1 MAIVLKDGERLY
13 LTNWE
18 YNMARVISELARLIQ
33 GRGGRCKQLP
43 YAMVTNRNNYNKAI
57 ELKNNLE
64 LYERNVKL
72 FKDPEKIEKLER
84 AIEKTRREY
93 EQAKS
98 VADNEKPVKVEY
110 TSYID
115 FVLNDTRYYFQ
126 VDNNP
131 FFPVLAS
138 KTPVKNGKYSR
149 DAVLGE
155 FEKEIAFD
163 QMILSS
169 ASEQE
174 IKEVAILIL
183 DTLVNSNKSAIYR
196 DGKKQRVPNVYDGG
210 YHYETI
216 YRPERFSTIDF

>member
-13 LTNWE
+13 LNSWE
-18 YNMARVISELARLIQ
+18 YNMARALSELAKMVQ
-33 GRGGRCKQLP
+33 DRGGRCKPLN
-43 YAMVTNRNNYNKAI
+43 YALVTNRTNYNKAI
-57 ELKNNLE
+57 ELKGDLD
-64 LYERNVKL
+64 LYERNLKI

-84 AIEKTRREY
+84 AIEKTRAEY
-93 EQAKS
+93 EQAKAA
-98 VADNEKPVKVEY
+98 ADNEKPVKVEY
-110 TSYID
+110 TSYIT
-115 FVLNDTRYYFQ
+115 FVLDDYVYYFQ
-126 VDNNP
+126 IDDNP

-174 IKEVAILIL
+174 INEVANLIL
-183 DTLVNSNKSAIYR
+183 DTLASSKQSPIYR
-196 DGKKQRVPNVYDGG
+196 DGKKQRVPNLYDGG

-216 YRPERFSTIDF
+216 YKPERIATIDF

>member
-13 LTNWE
+13 LNSWE
-18 YNMARVISELARLIQ
+18 YNMARVLSELAKMVRD
-33 GRGGRCKQLP
+33 RGGRCKPLH
-43 YAMVTNRNNYNKAI
+43 YALVTNRTNYNKAI
-57 ELKNNLE
+57 ELKGDLD
-64 LYERNVKL
+64 LYERNLKI
-72 FKDPEKIEKLER
+72 FKDPEKIEKMER
-84 AIEKTRREY
+84 AIEKTRAEY
-93 EQAKS
+93 EQAKAA
-98 VADNEKPVKVEY
+98 ADNEKPVKVEY
-110 TSYID
+110 TSYIT
-115 FVLNDTRYYFQ
+115 FVLDDYVYYFQ
-126 VDNNP
+126 IDDNP

-174 IKEVAILIL
+174 INEVANLIL
-183 DTLVNSNKSAIYR
+183 DTLASSKQSPIYR
-196 DGKKQRVPNVYDGG
+196 DGKKQRVPNVYNGG

-216 YRPERFSTIDF
+216 YRPERIATIDF

>member
-1 MAIVLKDGERLY
+1 MAIVTKDGERLY

-33 GRGGRCKQLP
+33 DRGGRCKRLP
-43 YAMVTNRNNYNKAI
+43 YAMVTNRTNYNKAI
-57 ELKNNLE
+57 ELKSNLE
-64 LYERNVKL
+64 LYERNIKL
-72 FKDPEKIEKLER
+72 FQDPEKRGKLER
-84 AIEKTRREY
+84 AIEKTRAEY
-93 EQAKS
+93 EQAKMA
-98 VADNEKPVKVEY
+98 ADNEKPVKVEY

-126 VDNNP
+126 IDNNP

-155 FEKEIAFD
+155 CDTEW
-163 QMILSS
+163 
-169 ASEQE
+169 
-174 IKEVAILIL
+174 AIDELIL
-183 DTLVNSNKSAIYR
+183 RSATAETITETAEKILEYLTGEIDSPIYR
-196 DGKKQRVPNVYDGG
+196 DGKKQRVPNVYNGG

-216 YRPERFSTIDF
+216 YRPERIATIDY

>member
-13 LTNWE
+13 LNSWE
-18 YNMARVISELARLIQ
+18 YNMARALSELAKMVLD
-33 GRGGRCKQLP
+33 RGGRCKPLH
-43 YAMVTNRNNYNKAI
+43 YAMVTNRTSYNKAI
-57 ELKNNLE
+57 ELKGRVE
-64 LYERNVKL
+64 LYEQNINKYSNPELIDKL
-72 FKDPEKIEKLER
+72 KAAL
-84 AIEKTRREY
+84 EKTRAEC
-93 EQAKS
+93 EQAKAA
-98 VADNEKPVKVEY
+98 ADNEKPVKVEY
-110 TSYID
+110 TSYITFTLD
-115 FVLNDTRYYFQ
+115 GYIYYFQ
-126 VDNNP
+126 IDNNP

-174 IKEVAILIL
+174 INEVACLIL
-183 DTLVNSNKSAIYR
+183 DTLVNSNKSPIYR
-196 DGKKQRVPNVYDGG
+196 DGKKQRVPNVYNGG

-216 YRPERFSTIDF
+216 YRPERFATIDF

>member
-33 GRGGRCKQLP
+33 DRGGRCKRLP
-43 YAMVTNRNNYNKAI
+43 YAMVTNRTNYNKAI
-57 ELKNNLE
+57 ELKSNLE
-64 LYERNVKL
+64 LYERNIKL
-72 FKDPEKIEKLER
+72 FQDTEKRGKLER
-84 AIEKTRREY
+84 AIEKTRAEY
-93 EQAKS
+93 EQAKAA
-98 VADNEKPVKVEY
+98 ADNEKPVKVEY

-126 VDNNP
+126 IDNNP

-155 FEKEIAFD
+155 CNTDWAVDE
-163 QMILSS
+163 
-169 ASEQE
+169 
-174 IKEVAILIL
+174 LIL
-183 DTLVNSNKSAIYR
+183 RSATAETITATADKILEYLTGEIDSPIYR
-196 DGKKQRVPNVYDGG
+196 DGKKQRVSNVYDGG

-216 YRPERFSTIDF
+216 YKPERIATIDF